1 MHRKNGR
8 QKKKQNKK
16 QKKGQDAPGKR
27 CAVSFLV
34 AEKNPADCGNDFSDM
49 HWCRNVT

>member
-1 MHRKNGR
+1 MQLR
-8 QKKKQNKK
+8 QRKKQNKK